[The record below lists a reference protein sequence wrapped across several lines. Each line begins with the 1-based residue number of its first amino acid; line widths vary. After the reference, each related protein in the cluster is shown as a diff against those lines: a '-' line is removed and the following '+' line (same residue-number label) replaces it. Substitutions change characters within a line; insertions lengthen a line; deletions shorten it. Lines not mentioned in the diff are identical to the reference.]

1 MPTTLAT
8 VQDRLPAILERAEAT
23 LQTVTEIVS
32 KVPESLDRSNRFF
45 TNVERIF
52 QESELPALSADSRK
66 FFSTTSGQIDKIATD
81 LERVIGTDGTL
92 VTFVENANAAIKA
105 ADLPT
110 TNQSARAAADQTTL
124 AADDLRRTLPAIRDS
139 LDQLRDLARQLQEQP
154 ESVVYGPRPPVDEEM
169 TRVTGSGL
177 RLLVVLICLAGIAC
191 QLKRPETIPGRMI
204 EPQLLAPQAP
214 APAGPGTS
222 GATAASIR
230 LLDTQARGHIGRRV
244 LHQQPDGELI
254 EDPVW
259 RWSSAPDRYLDTA
272 LRLELTSSR
281 VLRLVDVASAPTVA
295 ATLLVWHLETG
306 GGTRLVGAVEFQV
319 TRTDH
324 VVQTQVV
331 QASEAVSA
339 DLPGDLAAAA
349 GRLLRRLALEGLT
362 RVASE
367 R

>member
-1 MPTTLAT
+1 
-8 VQDRLPAILERAEAT
+8 
-23 LQTVTEIVS
+23 
-32 KVPESLDRSNRFF
+32 
-45 TNVERIF
+45 
-52 QESELPALSADSRK
+52 
-66 FFSTTSGQIDKIATD
+66 
-81 LERVIGTDGTL
+81 
-92 VTFVENANAAIKA
+92 
-105 ADLPT
+105 
-110 TNQSARAAADQTTL
+110 
-124 AADDLRRTLPAIRDS
+124 
-139 LDQLRDLARQLQEQP
+139 
-154 ESVVYGPRPPVDEEM
+154 M

-177 RLLVVLICLAGIAC
+177 CLLVVLTCLAGIA
-191 QLKRPETIPGRMI
+191 LSTETARDDT
-204 EPQLLAPQAP
+204 
-214 APAGPGTS
+214 GPNDRAATARAATAERAAQGTS
-222 GATAASIR
+222 GATAASVR
-230 LLDTQARGHIGRRV
+230 LLDTQARGHIGRRL

-349 GRLLRRLALEGLT
+349 GRLLRRLALEGLM

>member
-1 MPTTLAT
+1 
-8 VQDRLPAILERAEAT
+8 
-23 LQTVTEIVS
+23 
-32 KVPESLDRSNRFF
+32 
-45 TNVERIF
+45 
-52 QESELPALSADSRK
+52 
-66 FFSTTSGQIDKIATD
+66 
-81 LERVIGTDGTL
+81 
-92 VTFVENANAAIKA
+92 
-105 ADLPT
+105 
-110 TNQSARAAADQTTL
+110 
-124 AADDLRRTLPAIRDS
+124 
-139 LDQLRDLARQLQEQP
+139 
-154 ESVVYGPRPPVDEEM
+154 M
-169 TRVTGSGL
+169 TRVTVSGL
-177 RLLVVLICLAGIAC
+177 LLVVLTFLAGIAC

-214 APAGPGTS
+214 APAGPGTN
-222 GATAASIR
+222 GATTASIR

-306 GGTRLVGAVEFQV
+306 AGTQLVGAVEFQI

-331 QASEAVSA
+331 QAREAVSA